1 MPGAPRSLQQRQQLL
16 NGVLSGGRTPAG
28 APRPKQPVGA
38 VGGSAS
44 KPKQPSS
51 KAGGSSQRRTSGGG
65 GAAAGAA
72 AAAAAAAA
80 YSTGD
85 VVWAKIGN
93 YPWWPAQLQRPVADE
108 HFKPKHAPT
117 DLFCVFYGARC
128 RFVQALRHHLP
139 PLLTTPAHTH
149 THTRALHPTLGVHI
163 LRAGSNDYNWL
174 PATALKPFSETH
186 PGEAA
191 CPLLVPMLLLCAA
204 AFRACPPSQRA
215 YLMRSRRCC
224 PHCRLHE
231 ARQREEQGAAAS
243 NR

>member
-1 MPGAPRSLQQRQQLL
+1 
-16 NGVLSGGRTPAG
+16 
-28 APRPKQPVGA
+28 
-38 VGGSAS
+38 
-44 KPKQPSS
+44 
-51 KAGGSSQRRTSGGG
+51 
-65 GAAAGAA
+65 
-72 AAAAAAAA
+72 
-80 YSTGD
+80 

-117 DLFCVFYGARC
+117 DLFCVFY
-128 RFVQALRHHLP
+128 
-139 PLLTTPAHTH
+139 
-149 THTRALHPTLGVHI
+149 
-163 LRAGSNDYNWL
+163 GSNDYNWL